1 MGLHSDLKSDQW
13 RATAEL
19 AGLREELCCRE
30 EQAKTAEAEVVRL
43 RRELAQR
50 QDS

>member
-19 AGLREELCCRE
+19 AGLREELCWRE